1 MENYTYPLVVCA
13 TGVSDRIYHCMVK
26 DNIPPMTINQND
38 ITLKPLSGEDMPLF
52 EHWLNK
58 EYIYKRF
65 CPGEEEKEH
74 RLGEIK
80 NRNGEYNCLKHFIV
94 HHNDDK
100 IGFCM
105 YADCFFLK
113 DLEEE
118 GHDFE
123 GLNGDVPE
131 ENHTYEI
138 GYLIGEEEY
147 LNKGISKII
156 IQKLEEVII
165 KLGGKEIAADPSEE
179 NLFSVKALLSNGF
192 KKKSDGDYRKELL

>member
-1 MENYTYPLVVCA
+1 MI
-13 TGVSDRIYHCMVK
+13 IYK
-26 DNIPPMTINQND
+26 NEIEI
-38 ITLKPLSGEDMPLF
+38 KPLRDEDIPLF
-52 EHWLNK
+52 ESWLDK

-65 CPGEEEKEH
+65 CPNGEEEREAW
-74 RLGEIK
+74 LEEVN
-80 NRNGEYNCLKHFIV
+80 NRNGEYNFLKHFIV
-94 HHNDDK
+94 SHDDRK

-123 GLNGDVPE
+123 GLYGDVPE
-131 ENHTYEI
+131 KNHTYEI

-156 IQKLEEVII
+156 IQKLEEEII
-165 KLGGKEIAADPSEE
+165 RLGGKEIAADPSEE
-179 NLFSVKALLSNGF
+179 NIFSVKALLSNGF
-192 KKKSDGDYRKELL
+192 SKKSDGDYRKALL

>member
-1 MENYTYPLVVCA
+1 M
-13 TGVSDRIYHCMVK
+13 I
-26 DNIPPMTINQND
+26 INQND
-38 ITLKPLSGEDMPLF
+38 ITLKPLSDEDMPLF

-65 CPGEEEKEH
+65 CPNGEEEKEAW
-74 RLGEIK
+74 LDEIK
-80 NRNGEYNCLKHFIV
+80 NRNGKYNFLKHFIV
-94 HHNDDK
+94 YHNDTK
-100 IGFCM
+100 IGFGM

-113 DLEEE
+113 GLEEE

-123 GLNGDVPE
+123 GLYGDVPE

-156 IQKLEEVII
+156 IQKLEEEII
-165 KLGGKEIAADPSEE
+165 RLGGKEIAADPSEE
-179 NLFSVKALLSNGF
+179 NLFSVRALLSNGF
-192 KKKSDGDYRKELL
+192 KKKSDGDYRKEPL